1 MNGFIGILFTQKSR
15 LHAIQ
20 RYRYSTHFPVH
31 SYTRT
36 RVLSPQESYPGN
48 GFITV
53 PLSLKITHELFF
65 SQPNS
70 FLAIILQLQT

>member
-1 MNGFIGILFTQKSR
+1 MSKMSVIVLPRLGVIYKMGFGLDDWIYCNLYIYTIRVYRQL
-15 LHAIQ
+15 Q

-36 RVLSPQESYPGN
+36 RVLSLHLSYPGN

-53 PLSLKITHELFF
+53 SL
-65 SQPNS
+65 
-70 FLAIILQLQT
+70 